1 MFKKIEKEDF
11 KLVQL
16 YQIISLHNCIRKI
29 VEKVV
34 ANQLFD
40 KSKRFFKL
48 YPRQIKVRKKR
59 FAIDKV
65 TTLVHTIEKI

>member
-1 MFKKIEKEDF
+1 MLEKVEKQDF

-16 YQIISLHNCIRKI
+16 YKIISLYNYIRKI

-40 KSKRFFKL
+40 KGKRFFKL
-48 YPRQIKVRKKR
+48 YPRQIRVRIKR

-65 TTLVHTIEKI
+65 ITLVHIIEKI